1 MMKEYYCVVTFE
13 VTQHALLF
21 EKELKEHNLGVKLM
35 PAPREISTSCG
46 TAALVICE
54 DKDKIISLCD
64 KNSIPINKFH
74 KLEVSN
80 KDSWFTKR
88 ILK

>member
-13 VTQHALLF
+13 ITQHALLF

-35 PAPREISTSCG
+35 PAPRELSTSCG

-54 DKDKIISLCD
+54 DKDEIKNLCE
-64 KNSIPINKFH
+64 KKSIPINEFH
-74 KLEVSN
+74 KLEVTK
-80 KDSWFTKR
+80 KDSWFTRR
-88 ILK
+88 IIK